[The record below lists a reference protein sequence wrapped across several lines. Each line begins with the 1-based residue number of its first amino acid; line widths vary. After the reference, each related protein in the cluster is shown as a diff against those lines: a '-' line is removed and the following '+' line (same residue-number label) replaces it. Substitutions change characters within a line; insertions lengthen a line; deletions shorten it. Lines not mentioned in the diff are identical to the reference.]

1 MENGVRRAKNHCGP
15 CYGGCFGVQKS
26 LALGLQ
32 RHVGL
37 WKNIVAAPNVAV
49 ARAPVIF
56 GGSKN
61 VKYVGYSDVFKTHF
75 NQDSLR

>member
-1 MENGVRRAKNHCGP
+1 MENGVRRARNHCGP
-15 CYGGCFGVQKS
+15 CYTGGFEVQKS

-37 WKNIVAAPNVAV
+37 RKKIVAAPNVAV

-56 GGSKN
+56 GGSRN
-61 VKYVGYSDVFKTHF
+61 VKYVGYSDVLLP
-75 NQDSLR
+75 QDPQVSLR